1 MISNVMRTITLP
13 PTEIHVLQD
22 GSALSRAA
30 ADEIARVARE
40 AIAAR
45 GRFTI
50 ALSGGS
56 TPKTIFAL
64 IAADHAAGAN
74 TLPWDKV
81 HIFFGDERPVP
92 PDSPDSNFRMATEAL
107 LSKVPLPLAN
117 IHRIHSELD
126 AATAASSYETELH
139 SVFGTRT
146 GEIPRFDLIL
156 LGMGADGHTASL
168 FPGTDALKEQ
178 GALVAA
184 TWVEKLKTHRIT
196 FTYPLINHAAEI
208 LFITGGADKATMLR
222 NILHGDPAGQTYP
235 SQDVRPVSGR
245 LFWFT
250 DEAAAALL

>member
-1 MISNVMRTITLP
+1 MRTITLQ
-13 PTEIHVLQD
+13 PTEIYVLQN

-30 ADEIARVARE
+30 ADEILRVARE
-40 AIAAR
+40 AIAVR

-56 TPKTIFAL
+56 TPKAIFAL
-64 IAADHAAGAN
+64 LAADHAAGAN
-74 TLPWDKV
+74 TIAWDKV
-81 HIFFGDERPVP
+81 QVFFGDERPVP
-92 PDSPDSNFRMATEAL
+92 PDHPDSNYRMASEAL

-117 IHRIHSELD
+117 IHRVHGELD
-126 AATAASSYETELH
+126 AVTAAARYEAEVH
-139 SVFGTRT
+139 SVFGTRA

-168 FPGTDALKEQ
+168 FPGTTALTEER
-178 GALVAA
+178 AIVTA

-222 NILHGDPAGQTYP
+222 NILRGDPTGQTYP
-235 SQDVRPVSGR
+235 SQDVRPVNGR